1 MPAIFTNRLK
11 KQLLDTVYDDLTNLT
26 SNYYIG
32 VGRSETWDSSDTVV
46 NPSNSYREE
55 RNFRLGM
62 QSIKKIADVSYV
74 IPRYNWTSGT
84 IYQGWDDNL
93 SGTPS
98 NAYYVLTEDN
108 QVYVCLQQG
117 RTASGTTVT
126 STVKPTGTA
135 TKPFKTS
142 DGYAWKYMYS
152 LSGERTS
159 KFLSANFMPAQF
171 INDSSGSPAL
181 NTVQVIQAQVQEAAS
196 AGQVLGARVTTG
208 GTGYTSAPT
217 VTIAGDG
224 TGAGATAFVSGGAV
238 VKIEL
243 DSSTDSGLTMGHSYN
258 YASVTFSGGGGSGAA
273 ARVILAQDSG
283 FGYNAINDLRSSSLM
298 FNTKPSGAEGGDWL
312 VSDQDYRQIAV
323 IKNPKSN
330 NAFDSDYTA
339 STGRVL
345 RYMQLTSTGDA
356 ATFSRDA
363 TILGG
368 TTGARAV
375 IDDIDSDRLYA
386 HQNETTGFIQFAEGE
401 TITGGGGSG
410 TLVSA
415 GVDADSDAFSDDDVN
430 RLSGEILYIENRAA
444 VSRTTDQTEDI
455 KVIIT
460 L

>member
-11 KQLLDTVYDDLTNLT
+11 KQLLDTVYNDLTNVT
-26 SNYYIG
+26 NRYYVG
-32 VGRSETWDSSDTVV
+32 VGRSEQWDSSDTVV
-46 NPSNSYREE
+46 SPSNSYREE
-55 RNFRLGM
+55 RNFRLAM
-62 QSIKKIADVSYV
+62 QSVKQVADVSYV

-108 QVYVCLQQG
+108 QIYVCLQQG
-117 RTASGTTVT
+117 RTATGTTVT
-126 STVKPTGTA
+126 STVKPTGTG
-135 TKPFKTS
+135 TKPFRTS
-142 DGYAWKYMYS
+142 DGYVWKYMYS

-159 KFLSANFMPAQF
+159 KYLSGNFIPVQF
-171 INDSSGSPAL
+171 ITDSSGSPAL
-181 NTVQVIQAQVQEAAS
+181 NTVEVLQAQVQEAAS
-196 AGQVLGARVTTG
+196 AGQVLGVRVTTG

-217 VTIAGDG
+217 VIVQGNG
-224 TGAGATAFVSGGAV
+224 TGASATAFVAGGAI

-243 DSSTDSGLTMGHSYN
+243 DSSTDSGMTMGHSYD
-258 YASVTFSGGGGSGAA
+258 YASISFTGGGGTGAN

-283 FGYNAINDLRSSSLM
+283 FGYNPINDLRSSSLM

-312 VSDQDYRQIAV
+312 VSDQDYRQIAL
-323 IKNPKSN
+323 IKNPKAN
-330 NAFDSDYTA
+330 TTDSDYTA

-345 RYMQLTSTGDA
+345 RYLQLTSTGDA
-356 ATFSRDA
+356 ASFSRDV
-363 TILGG
+363 TITGG
-368 TTGARAV
+368 TTGAQAV

-386 HQNETTGFIQFAEGE
+386 HQNETTGFIPFSEGE
-401 TITGGGGSG
+401 GVTGGGGTG